1 MGLILDSSVLIDA
14 ERRSDNVEKLIERI
28 VSAAGDQDAARS
40 AMGVTEI
47 AHAIYRAQSQE
58 IRLCRQAFIDDILRA
73 FAVYPYTTATAL
85 LAARIDGEQQAQG
98 VKIPLPDLL
107 VGVTALELGFSVLTI
122 NVRHFRL
129 IPGLNVI
136 QY

>member
-1 MGLILDSSVLIDA
+1 M
-14 ERRSDNVEKLIERI
+14 
-28 VSAAGDQDAARS
+28 
-40 AMGVTEI
+40 
-47 AHAIYRAQSQE
+47 
-58 IRLCRQAFIDDILRA
+58 
-73 FAVYPYTTATAL
+73 